1 MRIRIHSRLRVA
13 CIVAFICVVGIMF
26 FYRSILSIDRMKG
39 RDTLEAWILPEADV
53 LLHARYGMDGR
64 KMKVVSPL
72 MKQMNEGL
80 RKSGL
85 TGTEMLFVR
94 CSDAKDWQL
103 VLCSL
108 SASESILLEQWL
120 CVDRDYFPE
129 IKTVRYLDDEIRICP
144 LSDGTFLSCCQ
155 LANGVWVAS
164 FQKKMVEHTLDYFRN
179 RTLGGESL
187 IPLSLGEDSLTLW
200 IRSVPLSR
208 LYRGTGVK
216 PDSEYWKYFS
226 CSVSSSGLCIEG
238 KDELDPVQ
246 MGWVHLTDSLEHFLI
261 NPQVRN
267 GVVLPDSLSFF
278 EFSPYIFVEDLEMD
292 VSGLSDA
299 DQKNLSSFE
308 NFLREAGAF
317 RQYRCCFDSIESA
330 FSDCM
335 VGFQISDPVQAEV
348 SLRKWLW
355 QHAGI
360 SQAEA
365 FFYEKNKA
373 YALYR
378 LPFPLMCFGN
388 PTNVS
393 GKNCWITIA
402 DGCVWISLTRSGL
415 MTLLA
420 ERRRVLQIED
430 RQSMTDKNVFLT
442 RVVWDSVS
450 CNNEM
455 CIPDCPFEVLRED
468 ADGFTVSFEYINFW
482 DRQCGIL
489 KSYWSWKW

>member
-1 MRIRIHSRLRVA
+1 MRIRVYSKIGVA
-13 CIVAFICVVGIMF
+13 CIVAFMCVLGIVF
-26 FYRSILSIDRMKG
+26 FYRSIQNVDRLKSRG
-39 RDTLEAWILPEADV
+39 TLEAWILPEADV
-53 LLHARYGMDGR
+53 LLHARYGMGER
-64 KMKVVSPL
+64 KISAASPL
-72 MKQMNEGL
+72 MKQVNEGL

-85 TGTEMLFVR
+85 REREMLFVR
-94 CSDAKDWQL
+94 CADAEDWQL

-108 SASESILLEQWL
+108 STSESVLLEKCL
-120 CVDRDYFPE
+120 CVHHDYFPE
-129 IKTVRYLDDEIRICP
+129 IKTVRYLDNEIRICP

-155 LANGVWVAS
+155 LADGVWMAS
-164 FQKKMVEHTLDYFRN
+164 FQKKIIEHTLEYFRS
-179 RTLGGESL
+179 RVFMGESL
-187 IPLSLGEDSLTLW
+187 VPLALGEDSLTLW
-200 IRSVPLSR
+200 VRSVPLRR
-208 LYRGTGVK
+208 LYLGTGIK
-216 PDSEYWKYFS
+216 PDSECWKHFS
-226 CSVSSSGLCIEG
+226 CFVSSSAICIEG
-238 KDELDPVQ
+238 KDEPDPEQ
-246 MGWVHLTDSLEHFLI
+246 MGLVYLTDSLEHFLI
-261 NPQVRN
+261 NLQVRN

-278 EFSPYIFVEDLEMD
+278 EFSPYTSVEDLEMD
-292 VSGLSDA
+292 VPGLSDA

-378 LPFPLMCFGN
+378 LPFPLMCFGD

-402 DGCVWISLTRSGL
+402 DGCVWISLTRIGM
-415 MTLLA
+415 MTFLA
-420 ERRRVLQIED
+420 ERRNVFQTEAS
-430 RQSMTDKNVFLT
+430 QSMAEKNVFLT
-442 RVVWDSVS
+442 QIVLNSVY
-450 CNNEM
+450 NNKM
-455 CIPDCPFEVLRED
+455 CIPACPFEPWEED
-468 ADGFTVSFEYINFW
+468 ADDGITVFFEYNNFW
-482 DRQCGIL
+482 DRQCNVL